1 MSADDTELMARRGR
15 HLTDFAIR
23 IGWDK
28 DGPEGAFEYV
38 QRTSYAQGLE
48 DAAKAGWKEAAIAWN
63 VCGSIHRQY
72 AKGRDALFTTRQADY
87 QRHYD
92 DAAKRL
98 GDG

>member
-15 HLTDFAIR
+15 YLTDFALR

-48 DAAKAGWKEAAIAWN
+48 DASKAGWREAAIAWR
-63 VCGSIHRQY
+63 VCGSIHLQY
-72 AKGRDALFTTRQADY
+72 ARGKDALFTTRQADY

-92 DAAKRL
+92 TALGKL
-98 GDG
+98 GDE